1 MVGVMKCLNGPGKP
15 ATFQKTRR
23 SAQSRP
29 EGKGG
34 RRLQQKDR
42 TKKLIEWFVKAALR
56 HAEAIEAMQEEVAA
70 LQVAALT
77 RYFKALQAE
86 PDWLPRFSE
95 LLQHENP
102 VIAGMVAVYALPR
115 DPERCRPV
123 LVRLAQ
129 VPGLIGFRS
138 QVALQRW
145 DAGEWQE
152 L

>member
-1 MVGVMKCLNGPGKP
+1 M
-15 ATFQKTRR
+15 
-23 SAQSRP
+23 
-29 EGKGG
+29 
-34 RRLQQKDR
+34 QQQDR
-42 TKKLIEWFVKAALR
+42 IGKLIEWFIKAALR
-56 HAEAIEAMQEEVAA
+56 HAEAIEAIQEEVAG

-77 RYFKALQAE
+77 KYFKALQGEAG
-86 PDWLPRFSE
+86 WLPRFSE

-102 VIAGMVAVYALPR
+102 VIAGMCAVYALPL

-129 VPGLIGFRS
+129 MPGLIGFRS

-145 DAGEWQE
+145 DAGEWQA